1 MAKMKNAVMAGCLD
15 ERTSLHFIL
24 IMNFILSGFYYAFAG
39 LEAMKYSVITGALTA
54 AVSLCG
60 ISGFAFSEAAFTA
73 SAAARNDYKTVLYVR
88 FVSCLFSFGLTALF
102 AIILIAAGRP
112 LAAFMLGEGALAE
125 DITHVYAMMIMIA
138 VYALI
143 SCYVFWLRGF
153 WQGAQQSAVD
163 TRSQLIFCG
172 SFYIL
177 AFMLT
182 VILVYGFHINR
193 ALSAYGLCGALIL
206 ARLLCLGY
214 YVLFD
219 RLRLKRFKAMAKAQ
233 ILPAMQKKKV
243 FSGMIG
249 FTAPSLTLA
258 ICASVYMISFAAGTL
273 RIGEM
278 LKSSASQL
286 NGFYGA
292 AGWMIP
298 MMTLIPMIF
307 SDSAFESRA
316 SLITR
321 ANLPKEKKSAAGE
334 RMMVRY
340 LVYALGFSFLLGC
353 LAPQLINLFYGN
365 DFPYDLINVLRIQSA
380 EGLLGGLC
388 VLSARFMMIKGLGNS
403 AMAYGIISAALR
415 IGLMI
420 VMPVR
425 FGLDGILYSGIAVL
439 CVFLFLSLNKLADR
453 KAFSFVKVLIMTVR
467 ILLACLA
474 MNGVYAIFKFFG
486 IDGLSGEILFDV
498 LIIGAMAVSGALVYM
513 FILSISGIPLGTK
526 KKRKKKTADDQ
537 TG

>member
-1 MAKMKNAVMAGCLD
+1 MAREKNTVMAGCLD
-15 ERTSLHFIL
+15 VRTSLYFIL
-24 IMNFILSGFYYAFAG
+24 IMNFLLAGFYYAFAG
-39 LEAMKYSVITGALTA
+39 FDAMKYCVIVAGTA
-54 AVSLCG
+54 AGVSLCG
-60 ISGFAFSEAAFTA
+60 ISGFAFAEAAFAA
-73 SAAARNDYKTVLYVR
+73 SAFQRNDYKTVLYTRVASA
-88 FVSCLFSFGLTALF
+88 FLSFGLTALF
-102 AIILIAAGRP
+102 AIALIAAGRP
-112 LAAFMLGEGALAE
+112 LAALILGSGALAE
-125 DITHVYAMMIMIA
+125 DIGHVYTLMIMMA

-143 SCYVFWLRGF
+143 SCAVFWLRGF
-153 WQGAQQSAVD
+153 YQGVQQTHID
-163 TRSQLIFCG
+163 TRSQLIFCV
-172 SFYIL
+172 SFYL
-177 AFMLT
+177 FAFMIL
-182 VILVYGFHINR
+182 VILVYGFHMNR
-193 ALSAYGLCGALIL
+193 SLSAYGLCGAMIL

-214 YVLFD
+214 YILFD
-219 RLRLKRFKAMAKAQ
+219 RLRFNKFKAMAKAQ
-233 ILPAMQKKKV
+233 MIPAMQKKKV

-307 SDSAFESRA
+307 SDSAFESGA

-353 LAPQLINLFYGN
+353 LAPQLTNLFYGN
-365 DFPYDLINVLRIQSA
+365 DYPYDLINVLRIQSA